1 MTIMYLSTKAT
12 TACRDSIGFCK
23 PIVCE
28 QVSIQR
34 VKCGP
39 GILCFAEYIE
49 VQLDLCCLFHLNPVL
64 LIIPHVDPHGVVGR
78 CGRRVVLM
86 GTIVSQAVF
95 GCAIA
100 FAPDIYSFL
109 VLRFA
114 IALVI
119 TGVFQIA
126 FVLGIILVLLRLVD
140 QKNCTMLWI
149 FACRNVRFL
158 LDCTRSGPHA

>member
-1 MTIMYLSTKAT
+1 M
-12 TACRDSIGFCK
+12 
-23 PIVCE
+23 
-28 QVSIQR
+28 
-34 VKCGP
+34 
-39 GILCFAEYIE
+39 
-49 VQLDLCCLFHLNPVL
+49 
-64 LIIPHVDPHGVVGR
+64 DPHGVVGR

-119 TGVFQIA
+119 TGVFQVA
-126 FVLGIILVLLRLVD
+126 FVLGIILVLLHLVD
-140 QKNCTMLWI
+140 KKLYN
-149 FACRNVRFL
+149 ASYYEFL
-158 LDCTRSGPHA
+158 PIEMCVFCLIVHAY